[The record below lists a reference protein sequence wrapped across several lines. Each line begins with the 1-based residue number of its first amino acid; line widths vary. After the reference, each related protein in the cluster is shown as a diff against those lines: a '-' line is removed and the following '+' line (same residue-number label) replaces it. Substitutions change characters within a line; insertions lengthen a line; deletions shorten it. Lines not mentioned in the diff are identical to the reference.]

1 MGVATM
7 LDAALDYIDRGWWVL
22 PIHWVENGACSCN
35 KACRQA
41 GKHPISKLVPR
52 GLHDATNDPDVATDW
67 WTKWPKA
74 NVGIRTGRISNLW
87 VLDIDARRSVDVGR
101 GVLIPE
107 GENTL
112 RTLEDRA
119 GERLPD
125 TLTCRTGGGGI
136 HYYFTFPQDGES
148 YTNRVKVAPSIDVR
162 GDGGYVI
169 APPSVHASGARYEWD
184 DSTEPVSSPPTW
196 LLTLQERNGGE
207 SFQEGVDIPE
217 GCRNE
222 TLFKYA
228 SKLRGEDRDPQEL
241 ATLVVGYNETYCK
254 PPLDRAEVL
263 RIIQNALKLPVNP
276 PEAEFVWDE
285 PDDIPEVED
294 GEDIFLSL
302 RDLAIDPPKPKE
314 PLVHE
319 GIMDR
324 GDGFILGGVSGAGK
338 SWMAFDLGLAVATGS
353 DWLSRF
359 RTEQTTVLY
368 IDEEA
373 GISSSW
379 ERINMIARGRGIDL
393 REDDVPF
400 RIASMKGIKLDSQ
413 KGMAVIARALHR
425 YRPGLV
431 IFDALVRFHNGDEN
445 STKDMAEFFDRAKSL
460 KEAYDTAF
468 VFLHHVRKPGKEDHW
483 DNADM
488 LRGSSDVRGWPDSA
502 MVIAPNENRD
512 GVYVAH
518 VKSRN
523 HRQLDNFE
531 VGRVIDEGDGIARLA
546 YRGDM
551 VKEPTT
557 VEERRAAIMHVIE
570 TVTNAPVTAP
580 MIAGRTNMAESTV
593 LEHLKALE
601 QVGAVFKSQV
611 RGQPTSYIKN
621 PHFVQQGFIQ

>member
-1 MGVATM
+1 M
-7 LDAALDYIDRGWWVL
+7 LDAALDYVERGWWVL
-22 PIHWVENGACSCN
+22 PIHTVENGVCSCGR
-35 KACRQA
+35 ACREP
-41 GKHPISKLVPR
+41 GKHPMTRR
-52 GLHDATNDPDVATDW
+52 GLHDASNDPDVVTAW
-67 WTKWPKA
+67 WTEHPRA
-74 NVGIRTGRISNLW
+74 NIGVRTGRISNLW
-87 VLDIDARRSVDVGR
+87 VLDIDAKRSVDVGR

-112 RTLEDRA
+112 RTLEERA
-119 GERLPD
+119 GDRLPE
-125 TLTCRTGGGGI
+125 TLTSRTGGGGT
-136 HYYFTFPQDGES
+136 HYLFTFPQDGES

-162 GDGGYVI
+162 GDNGYIVV
-169 APPSVHASGARYEWD
+169 APSVHASGQRYAWED
-184 DSTEPVSSPPTW
+184 ESVEPVAPPRW
-196 LLTLQERNGGE
+196 LLTLQDQPEAGGFE
-207 SFQEGVDIPE
+207 EQSEVGEG
-217 GCRNE
+217 GRNE
-222 TLFKYA
+222 YLFKYA
-228 SKLRGEDRDPQEL
+228 AKLRGEDRDPGEL
-241 ATLVVGYNETYCK
+241 ASLVIGHNELVCK
-254 PPLDRAEVL
+254 PPLDRAEVV

-302 RDLAIDPPKPKE
+302 RDLAFDPPAPKA
-314 PLVHE
+314 PLVHD

-353 DWLSRF
+353 KWLDRF
-359 RTEQTTVLY
+359 RTEPSVVLY

-413 KGMAVIARALHR
+413 KGMAIIARALHR

-468 VFLHHVRKPGKEDHW
+468 VFLHHVRKPGKDDHW

-502 MVIAPNENRD
+502 MVIAPNEQRD

-531 VGRVIDEGDGIARLA
+531 VGRVIDDGIARLA

-557 VEERRAAIMHVIE
+557 VEERRAAILHVIG
-570 TVTNAPVTAP
+570 TITNAPVTTP

-593 LEHLKALE
+593 IEHLKALE
-601 QVGAVFKSQV
+601 ELGAVMKSQV
-611 RGQPTSYIKN
+611 RGQPPTYVKN